1 MREGSLSFGTR
12 SAHSL
17 CRAQR
22 VSQWLPLAGGG
33 VPGVVRD
40 LAGECW
46 DGEPDRGLE
55 DVVELFGE
63 LEHLLFATP
72 GCPFALREDRV
83 AVEDVAS
90 GAHRTDRWSATTR
103 RAVWSSLP
111 LTGWVPESVHTSAKS
126 RQRVFTVPRWR
137 AVTTFSAWTI
147 GSG

>member
-22 VSQWLPLAGGG
+22 VSPWLPLAGGG

-46 DGEPDRGLE
+46 DGERDRGWE

-83 AVEDVAS
+83 PSRTSRVEPTAQID
-90 GAHRTDRWSATTR
+90 GQ
-103 RAVWSSLP
+103 
-111 LTGWVPESVHTSAKS
+111 
-126 RQRVFTVPRWR
+126 QRLAGRFGVRCR
-137 AVTTFSAWTI
+137 
-147 GSG
+147 